1 MNTSTTNSKPALS
14 RRANFSRTIRRF
26 LGTLLLAGLTAVLFL
41 VVFINGCQNENQG
54 IVNVCL
60 APTVIRTS
68 PADGVTNVAF
78 NGANAAKASAHSAA
92 VKKGAAS
99 FKKKGVTPSASA
111 SAVKLITAT
120 FSTPMNTNSITTNTF
135 TVQQGS
141 TFLQGTVTYS
151 DTTAIFIAP
160 NGLGPNLIYTCTITT
175 GAKDLAGTALAS
187 SYVWRFNTIAAA
199 TPTLVAPLN
208 GAVSQAVN
216 PTLIWNA
223 VAGAG
228 TYRLQ
233 VSTSNSFAS
242 TVYDDSARTN
252 TSQAITG
259 LTIGTTYYWRVNS
272 KISGGTSAY
281 SDVWSF
287 TTIATPAAPVL
298 IAPLDAAVNISTSPA
313 LSWNASTGAATYR
326 LQVSLD
332 NSFASTIYDDSTRT
346 NTSQTITGLT
356 AGTVYYW
363 RVNAK
368 NIAGTSAYASRSFT
382 TIVPGTPT
390 LISPVNGAIS
400 QATNPTLIWNAVPG
414 ADTYRLQVSTS
425 NSFASTVY
433 DDSTRTIA
441 SQAITGL
448 TVGTTYYWRVNSKT
462 SGRTSAYSDIWSFT
476 TIAVPAAPVLVT
488 PANAAVNI
496 LTSPTLSWNVS
507 AGAATYRLQVS
518 TSSSFATT
526 VYDDSTR
533 TSTSQAIT
541 GLTIASTY
549 YWRVNA
555 KNAAGTSSYSA
566 AWSFTTITAPAAPV
580 LVTPD
585 NAAVNVST
593 SPTLSW
599 NVSAGSATYRL
610 QVSTVNN
617 FATTVYNDSTRT
629 NTSQAIT
636 GLTVGTIYYWRVNAK
651 NAAGTSAYSTVW
663 SFTTIAQPAVPVLL
677 APDSAAVNISTS
689 PTLSWNTSTGAV
701 TYRLQVSTV
710 NNFTTT
716 VYNDSTRT
724 NTSQALTGLTV
735 GTIYYWRVNAKNAAG
750 TSGYSNVWRFTTSAA
765 LAAPI
770 LLAPDSAAANIS
782 TSPTLSWNAS
792 TGAVTYR
799 LQVSTVSNFTTTVY
813 NDSTRTNTLQ
823 AITGLNSGSTY
834 YWRVNAKNAAGT
846 SVYSNVW
853 SFSTI
858 APPVAP
864 VLVAPVN
871 AAVNVSPSPELSWL
885 ASTGAVTYRLQVST
899 GSGFATTVYDD
910 STLTSLLKTMTGLTS
925 GNTYYWRVNA
935 KNNSGTSNYS
945 TIWHFT
951 TGAGALGSASTFGLM
966 ATSAI
971 TSTGNSIIN
980 GDVSLNPGTSITGF
994 TFSTSPGPGVV
1005 NGAVHINDGVS
1016 AQAKADLLAAY
1027 NFAKGLSGGT
1037 PIPDGQDLGAWQP
1050 TGSPFPPGT
1059 LAPGVY
1065 SNGSTMSVNTP
1076 LVLDA
1081 QGDANAVWVF
1091 QIGSSLTTVAGSPG
1105 GNVTLAHGAQ
1115 AKNVFWVP
1123 TDDATIGSGTVFNG
1137 TIVSGRDVTAVTGAT
1152 INGRILCG
1160 AITAGTLALQ
1170 TGTVNVPAP

>member
-259 LTIGTTYYWRVNS
+259 LTNGTTYYWRVNS

-425 NSFASTVY
+425 NSFASTV
-433 DDSTRTIA
+433 
-441 SQAITGL
+441 
-448 TVGTTYYWRVNSKT
+448 
-462 SGRTSAYSDIWSFT
+462 
-476 TIAVPAAPVLVT
+476 
-488 PANAAVNI
+488 
-496 LTSPTLSWNVS
+496 
-507 AGAATYRLQVS
+507 
-518 TSSSFATT
+518 
-526 VYDDSTR
+526 
-533 TSTSQAIT
+533 
-541 GLTIASTY
+541 
-549 YWRVNA
+549 
-555 KNAAGTSSYSA
+555 
-566 AWSFTTITAPAAPV
+566 
-580 LVTPD
+580 
-585 NAAVNVST
+585 
-593 SPTLSW
+593 
-599 NVSAGSATYRL
+599 
-610 QVSTVNN
+610 
-617 FATTVYNDSTRT
+617 
-629 NTSQAIT
+629 
-636 GLTVGTIYYWRVNAK
+636 
-651 NAAGTSAYSTVW
+651 
-663 SFTTIAQPAVPVLL
+663 
-677 APDSAAVNISTS
+677 
-689 PTLSWNTSTGAV
+689 
-701 TYRLQVSTV
+701 
-710 NNFTTT
+710 
-716 VYNDSTRT
+716 
-724 NTSQALTGLTV
+724 
-735 GTIYYWRVNAKNAAG
+735 
-750 TSGYSNVWRFTTSAA
+750 
-765 LAAPI
+765 
-770 LLAPDSAAANIS
+770 
-782 TSPTLSWNAS
+782 
-792 TGAVTYR
+792 
-799 LQVSTVSNFTTTVY
+799 
-813 NDSTRTNTLQ
+813 
-823 AITGLNSGSTY
+823 
-834 YWRVNAKNAAGT
+834 
-846 SVYSNVW
+846 
-853 SFSTI
+853 
-858 APPVAP
+858 
-864 VLVAPVN
+864 
-871 AAVNVSPSPELSWL
+871 
-885 ASTGAVTYRLQVST
+885 
-899 GSGFATTVYDD
+899 
-910 STLTSLLKTMTGLTS
+910 
-925 GNTYYWRVNA
+925 
-935 KNNSGTSNYS
+935 
-945 TIWHFT
+945 
-951 TGAGALGSASTFGLM
+951 
-966 ATSAI
+966 
-971 TSTGNSIIN
+971 
-980 GDVSLNPGTSITGF
+980 
-994 TFSTSPGPGVV
+994 
-1005 NGAVHINDGVS
+1005 
-1016 AQAKADLLAAY
+1016 
-1027 NFAKGLSGGT
+1027 
-1037 PIPDGQDLGAWQP
+1037 
-1050 TGSPFPPGT
+1050 
-1059 LAPGVY
+1059 
-1065 SNGSTMSVNTP
+1065 
-1076 LVLDA
+1076 
-1081 QGDANAVWVF
+1081 
-1091 QIGSSLTTVAGSPG
+1091 
-1105 GNVTLAHGAQ
+1105 
-1115 AKNVFWVP
+1115 
-1123 TDDATIGSGTVFNG
+1123 
-1137 TIVSGRDVTAVTGAT
+1137 
-1152 INGRILCG
+1152 
-1160 AITAGTLALQ
+1160 
-1170 TGTVNVPAP
+1170 